1 MISSKNEKNC
11 NKIMI
16 VGNFNINVLDFE
28 TNKKVE
34 KNFN

>member
-1 MISSKNEKNC
+1 MISSKNEKNY

-34 KNFN
+34 KKFN